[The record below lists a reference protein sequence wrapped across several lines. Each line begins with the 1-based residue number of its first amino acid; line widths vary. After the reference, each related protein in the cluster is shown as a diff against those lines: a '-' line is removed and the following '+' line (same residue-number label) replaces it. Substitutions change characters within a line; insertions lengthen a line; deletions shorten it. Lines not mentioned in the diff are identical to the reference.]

1 MINAVVIPVAL
12 DHPLRC
18 VELDPHDFAAYQ
30 GPTGGNM
37 QTHELHNPAMTLYSN
52 GVSVTPLNIRATLVA
67 WVHNR
72 ELAYQTMIA
81 GQAIL
86 TGNDDGADTDIP
98 EEIME
103 LIFKAQRYKVEV
115 NGKGDGFTYE
125 ELPFAYAAAAYHTG
139 DEVSVSAV

>member
-1 MINAVVIPVAL
+1 
-12 DHPLRC
+12 
-18 VELDPHDFAAYQ
+18 
-30 GPTGGNM
+30 M

-52 GVSVTPLNIRATLVA
+52 RVSVTPLNIRAPLVA
-67 WVHNR
+67 SVHNR

-98 EEIME
+98 
-103 LIFKAQRYKVEV
+103 KAQRYKVEV

>member
-86 TGNDDGADTDIP
+86 TGNVTGQVLRSPCCDRALDDHGAVDRRGG
-98 EEIME
+98 
-103 LIFKAQRYKVEV
+103 LIFLSWGLMISRCP
-115 NGKGDGFTYE
+115 GRRR
-125 ELPFAYAAAAYHTG
+125 LRSC
-139 DEVSVSAV
+139 VSGSRSATC